1 MGPTGSSGPP
11 GPRTHGGG
19 PSTCGGTGQL
29 GRKRLRHSP
38 HPTAR
43 GDSSLEAGG
52 SWDGTAVTGDKA
64 PHPTRHA
71 GRSTHGAGRGCGQV
85 EVHQHRLGRALIG
98 GRVCSLHTAAGTGDS
113 CVPSRA
119 LPGPSPGPSEHEGL
133 RAMWPVSTGDLQSQC
148 EGGRAATRG
157 TWDRA
162 CHPQRQATGWRSCPR
177 SPPTPPPQSLMGPV
191 SQRVSLERRLVQK
204 SLPGAT
210 KPMTGLG
217 EGCRYLGVSGAT
229 GTSL

>member
-85 EVHQHRLGRALIG
+85 EVHQRRLGRALTG
-98 GRVCSLHTAAGTGDS
+98 GRVCSLHTAAGTGGTAVSPD
-113 CVPSRA
+113 
-119 LPGPSPGPSEHEGL
+119 GPCLGPPQG
-133 RAMWPVSTGDLQSQC
+133 PVSTRVCGPCGLSRLATCSRSARVAVQPP
-148 EGGRAATRG
+148 EGRG
-157 TWDRA
+157 TAPATLRDR
-162 CHPQRQATGWRSCPR
+162 QRAGGPAPGPHQLLLLRASWGLCPR
-177 SPPTPPPQSLMGPV
+177 G
-191 SQRVSLERRLVQK
+191 
-204 SLPGAT
+204 
-210 KPMTGLG
+210 
-217 EGCRYLGVSGAT
+217 
-229 GTSL
+229 